1 MCSFYLCFFFFFLCF
16 STSFA
21 ANVPDGGDIAALL
34 ALKNSIDP
42 QGSLPWRRET
52 ASGLCGGWNGVKQC
66 NPGGRVTKLV
76 LEFLNLTGTMSPD
89 LLAPLDQLR
98 VLSFKSNSL
107 SGAIPDL
114 SPLVNLKS
122 IYLSDNQFSGQIPAN
137 LDVLHRLKVIALSGN
152 LLSGPIPVSLVSLP
166 RLYEL
171 MLEDNRLTGQIPAFN
186 QPSLRYLNV
195 SGNDLS
201 GEIPATRA
209 LSQFNASSFL
219 DNANLCGAQIGVPC
233 TQKLIFPPSSI
244 SPGSSL
250 DHVNAFPPFLPP
262 TGSNHS
268 RRRAIAIVTGSVA
281 GAVFLSI
288 CLALALLWFCNRN
301 RRRPVVETRSVGYES
316 GAGRNKPDEEGG
328 AVVGGGGGG
337 RRDKGGFSW
346 EAEGLGKLVFCGAV
360 GEMYSLEEL
369 LRASAE
375 TLGRGTVGS
384 TYKAVMES
392 GFIVTVK
399 RLKDASR
406 PPAEEF
412 GQRMEEL
419 GRLRHPNLV
428 PLRAYF
434 QAKEERLLVYDYF
447 PNGSL
452 FSLIHGS
459 RPSGGGKPLH
469 WTSCLKIAED
479 VASGL
484 AFLHQTS
491 PVTVHANLK
500 PANVLLGPDFESCLA
515 DYALIPALL
524 LHDDAFPSSS
534 SSAAAA
540 SSSSLFYRAPEA
552 RRSQS
557 FTPLSDVYSF
567 GVLLLEL
574 LTGKAPFQ
582 DLLEEPGGDV
592 ARWVRS
598 VRAEERNDSGEEPGG
613 GSSSGN
619 EAATAA
625 AATAEEKLTALLN
638 IAAAC
643 VAAEAERRPAMREVL
658 RMIREA
664 RAEAMVVSSNSSD
677 HSPGRWSGTVQ
688 SLPREY
694 GSEGFTERD

>member
-1 MCSFYLCFFFFFLCF
+1 MESTPASPRCNFYLCFLLLLFCF

-21 ANVPDGGDIAALL
+21 ANVSNAGDIAALL
-34 ALKNSIDP
+34 ALKNSVDT
-42 QGSLPWRRET
+42 QDSLPWRRET
-52 ASGLCGGWNGVKQC
+52 ASWLCREWKGVKQC
-66 NPGGRVTKLV
+66 SPVSRVTKLV
-76 LEFLNLTGTMSPD
+76 LEFLNLTGTLSRD
-89 LLAPLDQLR
+89 LLAPFDQLR
-98 VLSFKSNSL
+98 VLSLKSNSL

-122 IYLSDNQFSGQIPAN
+122 LYLSDNQFFGRIPAN
-137 LDVLHRLKVIALSGN
+137 LNALHRLKVVVLSGN
-152 LLSGPIPVSLVSLP
+152 LLSGPIPESLISLP
-166 RLYEL
+166 RLYEIL
-171 MLEDNRLTGQIPAFN
+171 LEGNHLTGQIPAFD

-195 SGNDLS
+195 SRNNLS
-201 GEIPATRA
+201 GEIPATQA

-219 DNANLCGAQIGVPC
+219 NNANLCGAQIGTPC
-233 TQKLIFPPSSI
+233 VQKLIFPPSSI
-244 SPGSSL
+244 SPGSPF
-250 DHVNAFPPFLPP
+250 DHVNAFPPFMPP

-268 RRRAIAIVTGSVA
+268 RRRIIAIVASSVA
-281 GAVFLSI
+281 GALFLSI
-288 CLALALLWFCNRN
+288 CSALALLLAWNRK
-301 RRRPVVETRSVGYES
+301 RRRPVVETRTVGRGS
-316 GAGRNKPDEEGG
+316 GGGRYKPEKEEG
-328 AVVGGGGGG
+328 AVVVGGGGGG
-337 RRDKGGFSW
+337 REEEKGVFSW
-346 EAEGLGKLVFCGAV
+346 EAEGLEKLVFCGGV
-360 GEMYSLEEL
+360 REMYSLEEL

-406 PPAEEF
+406 PPTEAF
-412 GQRMEEL
+412 RQRMEEL

-459 RPSGGGKPLH
+459 RPSGSGKPLH

-479 VASGL
+479 VATGL
-484 AFLHQTS
+484 AFLHQNS
-491 PVTVHANLK
+491 PPTVHANLK

-515 DYALIPALL
+515 DYALIPALF
-524 LHDDAFPSSS
+524 HDDAFPSSS

-540 SSSSLFYRAPEA
+540 AAASLFYRAPEA
-552 RRSQS
+552 RSTHA

-582 DLLEEPGGDV
+582 DILDKNGAEIG
-592 ARWVRS
+592 RWVRS
-598 VRAEERNDSGEEPGG
+598 VRAAERNDSREEPGG

-619 EAATAA
+619 EAAAS
-625 AATAEEKLTALLN
+625 EEKLTTLLN
-638 IAAAC
+638 IASSC
-643 VAAEAERRPAMREVL
+643 VVVEAERRPAIREVL
-658 RMIREA
+658 LMIREA
-664 RAEAMVVSSNSSD
+664 RAEAMVASSNSSD
-677 HSPGRWSGTVQ
+677 HSPGR
-688 SLPREY
+688 
-694 GSEGFTERD
+694 